1 MFFSQ
6 MRFDTVRY
14 SIMASS
20 LCVGC
25 GLFIV
30 TLVSSNHA
38 HHPHQQSS
46 VTLSPLLLFFLSCF
60 GRKWSQ
66 SSSRTTWNNS
76 ELGALFFCPLPCR
89 PRPADLLPL
98 SIVCPVDCVL
108 SAKGVEASFCRRHPT
123 LNFVRVCACIYALC
137 VAASCSDICFGA
149 SVPLKNERGWK
160 KNEQKLL
167 WKTDLKLV
175 GWVLLFFFFSWS
187 PGCRCVYLI
196 INVK

>member
-76 ELGALFFCPLPCR
+76 ELGALFFCPLPAGPGQLICFR
-89 PRPADLLPL
+89 SQLCVQSTVCSQQGAWRPAFVSAILLWTL
-98 SIVCPVDCVL
+98 YVCAPAYTHYVL
-108 SAKGVEASFCRRHPT
+108 QQVAVTFVLGLVFLLRMRGVERRM
-123 LNFVRVCACIYALC
+123 NRNCC
-137 VAASCSDICFGA
+137 
-149 SVPLKNERGWK
+149 E
-160 KNEQKLL
+160 KL
-167 WKTDLKLV
+167 
-175 GWVLLFFFFSWS
+175 
-187 PGCRCVYLI
+187 I
-196 INVK
+196 